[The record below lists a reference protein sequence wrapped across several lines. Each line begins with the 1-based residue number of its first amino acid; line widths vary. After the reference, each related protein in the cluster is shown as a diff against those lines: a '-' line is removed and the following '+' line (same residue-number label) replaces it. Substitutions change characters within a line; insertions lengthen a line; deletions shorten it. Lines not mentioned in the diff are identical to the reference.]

1 MTTKFSKFLEESK
14 IDPRRLLAVSLR
26 LERLSDEDRMF
37 LADNA
42 RKRALAGR
50 KEAANMKAEKRK
62 LHSRRPVSPAAIDLA
77 SAGKKLGG
85 PTKTRMLRA
94 INHILAQRKQPAVE
108 LKALF

>member
-1 MTTKFSKFLEESK
+1 MTTKFSKFIEESK
-14 IDPRRLLAVSLR
+14 IDPRRLVAVSRR

-37 LADNA
+37 LAAFA
-42 RKRALAGR
+42 RARALAGR
-50 KEAANMKAEKRK
+50 KKGAEMKREKRK

-77 SAGKKLGG
+77 CAGKPVGG

-94 INHILAQRKQPAVE
+94 VNHILEQRKQSAVE

>member
-1 MTTKFSKFLEESK
+1 MTTKFSTFLEESK
-14 IDPRRLLAVSLR
+14 IDSRRLVAVSHR
-26 LERLSDEDRMF
+26 LERLSDEDRTF
-37 LADNA
+37 LADAA

-50 KEAANMKAEKRK
+50 KEAANMKREKHK
-62 LHSRRPVSPAAIDLA
+62 LHSRRPITPATVDLA

-94 INHILAQRKQPAVE
+94 INHILTQRKQPVVE